1 LGVLVMPAS
10 PGFYH
15 RPKQVEDLVD
25 FVVARVLD
33 HLSVEHRLAGRW
45 GELPLD

>member
-1 LGVLVMPAS
+1 MILPAS

-15 RPKQVEDLVD
+15 RPTSVAELVD

-33 HLSVEHRLAGRW
+33 HLDVEHALGRRW
-45 GELPLD
+45 GSSPE